1 MCRFIADFHSLQSLT
16 LRECPWDLTKNGA
29 MAGILVSTFLSPVL
43 SSITALSTF
52 NNLYISF
59 DRISSDRLKLSH
71 VEKYLLTDDLKQA
84 LEQLPK
90 LSHFRLM
97 FEKFSVSKSLRP
109 VEVESAF
116 TRWLPKLANIV
127 SVECECPYLIFN
139 ICLSDLG
146 ILSSH
151 DVVCICIAT

>member
-1 MCRFIADFHSLQSLT
+1 MEDPLL
-16 LRECPWDLTKNGA
+16 PK
-29 MAGILVSTFLSPVL
+29 ILPLVL
-43 SSITALSTF
+43 SAITALATF
-52 NNLYISF
+52 NNLCITIGTKCSYLERAARV
-59 DRISSDRLKLSH
+59 DVPD
-71 VEKYLLTDDLKQA
+71 VEQYFLTDDLKQA

-97 FEKFSVSKSLRP
+97 FTNFFVSESLRP

-127 SVECECPYLIFN
+127 SVAECECLYLIFN

-151 DVVCICIAT
+151 DVVCVCIAT